1 MINNKN
7 EICKQYIHNG
17 KLQHDY
23 KCLKPISNTLLEVL
37 KASKQK
43 YYSELSNKINNPWII
58 LKTYVQ
64 SWIIHQQNY
73 IESYLERFLTVE
85 KFRFVSSFRKG

>member
-17 KLQHDY
+17 QLQHDY